1 MHCVDG
7 LDDAPHGYVVRL
19 AVARTVDLGDEFKV
33 GIKWNMNITAATAH
47 QPGAKADPSRV
58 WMVVMLFSG

>member
-1 MHCVDG
+1 
-7 LDDAPHGYVVRL
+7 
-19 AVARTVDLGDEFKV
+19 
-33 GIKWNMNITAATAH
+33 MNITAATAH